1 MIAASNTFEFPLEVD
16 LGFYRFRAKDK
27 LALIDDRKLDAFI
40 RYALRRCERYVERR
54 THPESS

>member
-1 MIAASNTFEFPLEVD
+1 MIAASNTFGFPLELD

-27 LALIDDRKLDAFI
+27 LAMIDDRKLDAFI

-54 THPESS
+54 NEPKA